1 MALSGY
7 ALTLLEA
14 SWVTIQ
20 LSLASVTVGLV
31 LAVLFA
37 GGETSRFRAIA
48 WPTTALVT
56 VLRGLPEILVVL
68 FIFFGSTQIL
78 FLLTG
83 DFIEVSPFL
92 SGVIALSLIF
102 AAYASQT
109 LRGALK
115 AVPNGQREA
124 ASALGISK
132 SRAFF
137 KIVLPQAVRHALP
150 GLTNQWLVLL
160 KDTALVSL
168 IGVTDLLKQAQ
179 LTAAATHESFTW
191 YACAAAVYLVITLI
205 TQRVVKQLDKKFSVQ
220 DGNSPQGAS
229 DKSKSVQSKP
239 AQDHP
244 VKGAN
249 A

>member
-20 LSLASVTVGLV
+20 LSLASVAVGLV
-31 LAVLFA
+31 LAVIFT
-37 GGETSRFRAIA
+37 GGEMSRYRVIS

-56 VLRGLPEILVVL
+56 VLRGLPELLVVL

-78 FLLTG
+78 FLITG
-83 DFIEVSPFL
+83 EFIEISPFF

-102 AAYASQT
+102 AAYAAQT

-124 ASALGISK
+124 ANALGISK
-132 SRAFF
+132 SRAFLR
-137 KIVLPQAVRHALP
+137 IVLPQAIRHALP

-191 YACAAAVYLVITLI
+191 YACAAAVYLIITLI
-205 TQRVVKQLDKKFSVQ
+205 TQRFVKVLDNKYNTQ
-220 DGNSPQGAS
+220 DGGQT
-229 DKSKSVQSKP
+229 
-239 AQDHP
+239 
-244 VKGAN
+244 KGA
-249 A
+249 AA

>member
-20 LSLASVTVGLV
+20 LSFASVVVGLA

-37 GGETSRFRAIA
+37 GGEMSRYRVIA

-56 VLRGLPEILVVL
+56 VLRGLPELLIVL
-68 FIFFGSTQIL
+68 FIFFGSTQVL
-78 FLLTG
+78 FMITG
-83 DFIEVSPFL
+83 EFIELSPFI

-102 AAYASQT
+102 AAYAAQT

-115 AVPNGQREA
+115 AVSNGQREA

-132 SRAFF
+132 HHAFIR
-137 KIVLPQAVRHALP
+137 IVLPQAVRHALP

-191 YACAAAVYLVITLI
+191 YASAAAVYLVITLI
-205 TQRVVKQLDKKFSVQ
+205 TQRFVKVLDKKYSVQ
-220 DGNSPQGAS
+220 DGNTQGAS
-229 DKSKSVQSKP
+229 
-239 AQDHP
+239 A
-244 VKGAN
+244 
-249 A
+249 

>member
-14 SWVTIQ
+14 SWITIQ
-20 LSLASVTVGLV
+20 LSFASVIVGLL
-31 LAVLFA
+31 LAVAFA
-37 GGETSRFRAIA
+37 GGEMSRYKLLS
-48 WPTTALVT
+48 WPTTAFVT
-56 VLRGLPEILVVL
+56 VLRGLPELLVVL
-68 FIFFGSTQIL
+68 FIFFGSTQVL
-78 FLLTG
+78 FLITG
-83 DFIEVSPFL
+83 DYVEISPFW

-124 ASALGISK
+124 ASALGIPK
-132 SRAFF
+132 SHAFI
-137 KIVLPQAVRHALP
+137 KIVLPQAIRHALP

-179 LTAAATHESFTW
+179 LTAAATHQSFTW
-191 YACAAAVYLVITLI
+191 YASAAAVYLVITII
-205 TQRVVKQLDKKFSVQ
+205 TQRFVKVLDKKYSVQ
-220 DGNSPQGAS
+220 DASQGHSVSAAS
-229 DKSKSVQSKP
+229 TKE
-239 AQDHP
+239 AT
-244 VKGAN
+244 A
-249 A
+249 